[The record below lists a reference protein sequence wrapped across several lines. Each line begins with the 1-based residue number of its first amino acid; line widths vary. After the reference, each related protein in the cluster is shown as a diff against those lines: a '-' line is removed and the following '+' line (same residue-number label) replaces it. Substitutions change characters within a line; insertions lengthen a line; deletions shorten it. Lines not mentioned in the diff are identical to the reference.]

1 MTGTFRKSKRLR
13 TADVVRKA
21 GVRPQPYMPE
31 FIVRVG
37 TPDGNIVER
46 SIQASNVRAAEEELR
61 RQGMHVFEAKRGS
74 MTLRDL
80 LPRTKG
86 VISTERFLLFNQELL
101 ALVRAGLPILQSFDI
116 MLERQKNPAFREVL
130 TEIRDKLKSGVSL
143 SDAFASYG
151 EVFPPIYS
159 TSLRAGER
167 SGDLEGVLRRFL
179 RYQKMIV
186 ALRKKVTTALIYPAV
201 LVTLSIGM
209 VFIMLTKVIPRFAEF
224 YAGFDAEL
232 PAFTRAMIT
241 FANAL
246 NTHIVIFLLAIVG
259 GVILARRWVNSTG
272 RMMWDRLKLDIPM
285 VGGILHR
292 FGIMQFTQSLGTL
305 LSGGTPM
312 VPAIEI
318 ASQSITNQLISSK
331 VSGIVQNV
339 REGEPLWRSLEA
351 TGVISDLAI
360 EMIKV
365 GESTGALTEMLANVS
380 EFYDEEIEARLQRV
394 VAAIEPIIL
403 VFMGLV
409 IATLLYAFYLPL
421 FQLTT
426 VGQQ

>member
-1 MTGTFRKSKRLR
+1 
-13 TADVVRKA
+13 
-21 GVRPQPYMPE
+21 MPE
-31 FIVRVG
+31 FIIRVG
-37 TPDGNIVER
+37 TPDGQIVER
-46 SIQASNVRAAEEELR
+46 HIEASTARAAEDELR
-61 RQGMHVFEAKRGS
+61 QQGLHIFAAKRGT
-74 MTLRDL
+74 MALRDF
-80 LPRTKG
+80 LPRPKKG
-86 VISTERFLLFNQELL
+86 VSTERFLLFNQELL

-116 MLERQKNPAFREVL
+116 MLERQKDARFREIL
-130 TEIRDKLKSGVSL
+130 TDIRDKLKSGISL
-143 SDAFASYG
+143 SDAFASWG
-151 EVFPPIYS
+151 EIFPPIYS

-167 SGDLEGVLRRFL
+167 SGDLEGVIRRFL
-179 RYQKMIV
+179 KYQKMMV
-186 ALRKKVTTALIYPAV
+186 ALRKRVITALVYPSI

-224 YAGFDAEL
+224 YAGFDAQL
-232 PAFTRAMIT
+232 PAFTRLMIT
-241 FANAL
+241 VADILNEHLLVAVIAIIVLTAL
-246 NTHIVIFLLAIVG
+246 LRQWIAT
-259 GVILARRWVNSTG
+259 SG
-272 RMMWDRLKLDIPM
+272 RVAWDRLKLRVPFI
-285 VGGILHR
+285 GGVMHR
-292 FGIMQFTQSLGTL
+292 VAIMQFTQSLGTL

-318 ASQSITNQLISSK
+318 ASQSVANQDVSSK
-331 VSGIVQNV
+331 VFGIVQNV

-351 TGVISDLAI
+351 TGVISDLAV

-380 EFYDEEIEARLQRV
+380 EFYDEEIEARLSRV

>member
-1 MTGTFRKSKRLR
+1 
-13 TADVVRKA
+13 
-21 GVRPQPYMPE
+21 MPE

-37 TPDGNIVER
+37 TPDGHIVER
-46 SIQASNVRAAEEELR
+46 SIQASNVRAAEDELR
-61 RQGMHVFEAKRGS
+61 RQGMHVFDAKRGS
-74 MTLRDL
+74 MALRDF
-80 LPRTKG
+80 LPRTRR
-86 VISTERFLLFNQELL
+86 VVTTERFLLFNQELL

-116 MLERQKNPAFREVL
+116 MLERQKTPGFREVL
-130 TEIRDKLKSGVSL
+130 TDIRDKVKSGVSL

-151 EVFPPIYS
+151 DVFPPIYS

-201 LVTLSIGM
+201 LVTLSIAM

-224 YAGFDAEL
+224 YAGFNAEL
-232 PAFTRAMIT
+232 PVFTRVMIAIAKT
-241 FANAL
+241 LNANL
-246 NTHIVIFLLAIVG
+246 IISIVVITAAVLL
-259 GVILARRWVNSTG
+259 LRRWIATAG
-272 RMMWDRLKLDIPM
+272 RATWDRLKLEIPM

-292 FGIMQFTQSLGTL
+292 FAIMQFTQSLGTL

-318 ASQSITNQLISSK
+318 ASQSVTNRVISTK

-339 REGEPLWRSLEA
+339 REGEPLWRSLES
-351 TGVISDLAI
+351 TGVISDLAV

-403 VFMGLV
+403 VFMGIV